1 MSQVL
6 DSLRAAIEA
15 AGARFYR
22 LAVWQGGTYEQ
33 HDFCPMSSCANIY
46 SISKCLTAT
55 GVGLAAIGGCWGSTI
70 PSGPTW
76 SNGWTPGPKGF
87 RRIWPS
93 GTC

>member
-22 LAVWQGGTYEQ
+22 LSVWQGGTYEQ

-46 SISKCLTAT
+46 SISKS
-55 GVGLAAIGGCWGSTI
+55 VII
-70 PSGPTW
+70 
-76 SNGWTPGPKGF
+76 
-87 RRIWPS
+87 
-93 GTC
+93 